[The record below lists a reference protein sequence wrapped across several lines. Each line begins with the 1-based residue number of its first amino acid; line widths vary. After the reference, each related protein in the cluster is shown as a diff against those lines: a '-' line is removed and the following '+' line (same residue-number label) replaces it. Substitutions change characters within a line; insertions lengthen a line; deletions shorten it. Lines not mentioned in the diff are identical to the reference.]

1 MKPAS
6 NENPLA
12 HELLGRSLHLMVESY
27 RRKDLQIARKAENEM
42 LLGDILRCPAT
53 EEERACLLCDC

>member
-6 NENPLA
+6 NGNPLTQ
-12 HELLGRSLHLMVESY
+12 ELFGSSLLPRAECY
-27 RRKDLQIARKAENEM
+27 RRGGLRFAHKAETIM

-53 EEERACLLCDC
+53 EEEKACLLCDC